1 MKQWIFLVSFFAFVI
16 QAEDLE
22 KTFLSP
28 PDAARPG
35 VYWYFMD
42 GNQTREGMVA
52 DLESMHAAGLRKA
65 LFLEVNIGLPRG
77 PVDFMSEAWQDN
89 FAYAVEVA
97 DRLGM
102 EIILGTGPGWAGAG
116 GPWIDPGRA
125 MQHLRGEAIQ
135 VTGPTNFTGKL
146 SVPQPS
152 KPSHFAG
159 LSKPLTEKRQAWY
172 QDVAVVAY
180 PTRTKHEPLEQ
191 LDFKSLVDVQPY
203 SIWKHVPRFVQSYAA
218 YPALP
223 EEAVV
228 MPQGV
233 IDLTSRMKPD
243 GSLDWEIPAGDWTI
257 MRFVSRATGATTRPA
272 PTPGHGFEVDRFSS
286 EAFQYHF
293 DQFHQKLLDKIGKR
307 TKGRG
312 LTTLHLDSW
321 ESSSQNWTPEFRKV
335 FLKLRGYDPLPFFPV
350 YAGQIV
356 GSREQTERFLF
367 DLRRTAQDLTLEHHA
382 GAIKKIAHQNNMRF
396 SCEPYDMNP
405 AGNLDLGAVADVPM
419 CEFWSSQVDAVY
431 SCIEASS
438 IAHTMGRPV
447 VRAEAFTTPGGVGYK
462 HSPAELKNQT
472 DWAFCMG
479 INEIIFHTFQ
489 HQPLGLEGPKPG
501 MAMGPYGLQ
510 WHRNQTFW
518 PLVGTYHDYLARC
531 GQLLR
536 QGVSVT
542 DILYLTPEGAP
553 HIFEPPEDAVTGTG
567 ILREKKDYHFDV
579 VSPLILMKQATV
591 EKGRI
596 AFENGSSYR
605 VLVLPL
611 IETMTPQLL
620 KTLEGLVRKGATIQ
634 GLPPQKSPSLSDY
647 PKCDTQVVELA
658 QELWGKGAL
667 PAEATEQ
674 PYGKGRILLGGAYT
688 TAASVDKLYP
698 SYASTIAFLQ
708 KQGVPPAFQS
718 TGNLR
723 YICRQTKELDI
734 FFVGNREATQQC
746 VTATFRTEGGQ
757 PEFWNPINGSRRT
770 LGEVK
775 RHEKGGVAIPVTLE
789 AYESGFVIFR
799 RKTPELKTAT
809 TERGPPISGK
819 SDPLGSGGTRSVAS
833 ADGLASNFPVLKP
846 LQELKGAWEVTFDP
860 NWGGPAAPVKF
871 PELTDWSKH
880 SDPAIKFYSGI
891 ASYKTTFDC
900 AAPQSA
906 SLYLSLGTVHKLAR
920 VKLNGETLGVV
931 WTFPYRL
938 DVTGKVR
945 PTGNVLE
952 IEVANTWVNRLIGDQ
967 QPADKGVRT
976 LKWAD
981 GLLEGKSYP
990 AGRYTFTTVSNYK
1003 DKSPLQES
1011 GLLGPVRLER

>member
-1 MKQWIFLVSFFAFVI
+1 MFLVSVFAFVI

-52 DLESMHAAGLRKA
+52 DLEAMHAAGLRKA

-77 PVDFMSEAWQDN
+77 PIDFMSEAWQDN
-89 FAYAVEVA
+89 FAFAVKLA
-97 DRLGM
+97 DKLGM

-135 VTGPTNFTGKL
+135 VTGPTNFTGKIP
-146 SVPQPS
+146 VPQPS
-152 KPSHFAG
+152 KPSPFAG

-172 QDVAVVAY
+172 QDVAVLAY
-180 PTRTKHEPLEQ
+180 PARKKHDPIDQ
-191 LDFKSLVDVQPY
+191 LNFKSLVDVQPY
-203 SIWKHVPRFVQSYAA
+203 SIWKHVPRFVPSSANYPVLPGESVVDPAA
-218 YPALP
+218 
-223 EEAVV
+223 
-228 MPQGV
+228 V
-233 IDLTSRMKPD
+233 IDLTARLKPD
-243 GSLDWEIPAGDWTI
+243 GSLDWDIPAGDWTI
-257 MRFVSRATGATTRPA
+257 VRFVARATGATTRPA

-286 EAFQYHF
+286 EAFQHHF

-321 ESSSQNWTPEFRKV
+321 ESSSQNWSPEFRTAFK
-335 FLKLRGYDPLPFFPV
+335 KLRGYDPLPFFAAT
-350 YAGQIV
+350 AGQVV
-356 GSREQTERFLF
+356 GSLEQTERFLW
-367 DLRRTAQDLTLEHHA
+367 DLRRTAQDLTIEHHA
-382 GAIKKIAHQNNMRF
+382 GAIKKLAHRNGLSF

-405 AGNLDLGAVADVPM
+405 SGNLDLGAVADVPM
-419 CEFWSSQVDAVY
+419 CEFWSSEVDAVY

-438 IAHTMGRPV
+438 IAHVMGRPV

-518 PLVGTYHDYLARC
+518 PLVGAYHDYLARC
-531 GQLLR
+531 GQMLR
-536 QGVSVT
+536 QGQSVA
-542 DILYLTPEGAP
+542 DVLYLTPEGAP
-553 HIFEPPEDAVTGTG
+553 HIFMPPEDAVTGTG
-567 ILREKKDYHFDV
+567 ILREKKDYHFDAI
-579 VSPLILMKQATV
+579 SPLLLMAHATV

-611 IETMTPQLL
+611 IETMTPELF
-620 KTLEGLVRKGATIQ
+620 KTLERLVRKGATIQ
-634 GLPPQKSPSLSDY
+634 GLPPKKSPSLADY
-647 PKCDTQVVELA
+647 PACDARVVELA
-658 QELWGKGAL
+658 QQVWGKGPL
-667 PAEATEQ
+667 PVEATELKC
-674 PYGKGRILLGGAYT
+674 GKGSILVGGSAT
-688 TAASVDKLYP
+688 TPASVDKLYP
-698 SYASTIAFLQ
+698 SYASTIAFMQ
-708 KQGVPPAFQS
+708 KQGVLPAFQS
-718 TGNLR
+718 SGNLR
-723 YICRQTKELDI
+723 YICRQTQELDI
-734 FFVGNREATQQC
+734 FFVGNRDATQQC

-757 PEFWNPINGSRRT
+757 PEFWNPIDGSRRT
-770 LGEVK
+770 LGEAK
-775 RHEKGGVAIPVTLE
+775 RLEKGCVEIPLTFE
-789 AYESGFVIFR
+789 SYESGFVVFK
-799 RKTPELKTAT
+799 RKTHELVVHAK
-809 TERGPPISGK
+809 G
-819 SDPLGSGGTRSVAS
+819 DVRS
-833 ADGLASNFPVLKP
+833 ASNFPALKP
-846 LQELKGAWEVTFDP
+846 VQELKGAWEVTFDP
-860 NWGGPAAPVKF
+860 QWGGPKAPVPF
-871 PELTDWSKH
+871 QELVDWSKH

-891 ASYKTTFDC
+891 AVYRQIFDL
-900 AAPQSA
+900 QESQI
-906 SLYLSLGTVHKLAR
+906 SNLKSKMFLSLGAVQKIAR
-920 VKLNGETLGVV
+920 VKLNGEMIGIA
-931 WTFPYRL
+931 WTPPYRL

-967 QPADKGVRT
+967 QPGDKGART
-976 LKWAD
+976 LRWEN

-990 AGRYTFTTVSNYK
+990 AGRYTFTTANIYK
-1003 DKSPLQES
+1003 GNSPLQES
-1011 GLLGPVRLER
+1011 GLLGPVQLVR